1 MFHQIKSSR
10 AYCSFGKQQRIS
22 KPVTHWRSNKP
33 TQIYQHRKSVFKPPV
48 RFQSRPCHSAILLS
62 YWTQRINFTC
72 ANMLHRATFEARS
85 CKRFQSAHIEGSE
98 TLALKLTQND
108 LVYFVLF
115 VLFCCFFI
123 TKIET

>member
-10 AYCSFGKQQRIS
+10 VYCSFGKQQRIS

-33 TQIYQHRKSVFKPPV
+33 TQIYQHRKSQNPRAFSVSPV
-48 RFQSRPCHSAILLS
+48 SFCYLAFLAG
-62 YWTQRINFTC
+62 WTQCINFTC

-123 TKIET
+123 IKIET